1 MMKFLFT
8 LVLSVSFVFAGWVF
22 VNDDGSF
29 SSYGNDD
36 SIYVIPKEE
45 LQTKEIFKLP
55 KEKKQIKKVQVRKEI
70 VQEKKIPK
78 KIIPK
83 KVAVVEEDSKTIY
96 LTFDDGP
103 LAGSSN
109 IISTL
114 VEEGTPA
121 TMFMVGKHI
130 TRGASRKKVYQEAVD
145 EPLILVANH
154 TYTHAN
160 GRYRHFYSSKK
171 RVLKDVQK
179 MDAML
184 CRDEVVKD
192 TRYCRLAGR
201 NVFRLPQM
209 HHDDPGIKKKY
220 KESSKYD
227 ALYKAG
233 FYIYGWDYQW
243 SYNPKSGRVNKTPKQ
258 LAKSIESIHKR
269 GRTKKDNKVI
279 LLMHDFSFQD
289 RFKGKQM
296 LGELITI
303 LKKNGWKFE
312 TLETYL

>member
-1 MMKFLFT
+1 MIKLLFA
-8 LVLSVSFVFAGWVF
+8 LMLSVSFIFAGWVF
-22 VNDDGSF
+22 VNDDGTF
-29 SSYGNDD
+29 SDYDNDE

-55 KEKKQIKKVQVRKEI
+55 KEKKQIKKVQVKKEI
-70 VQEKKIPK
+70 IQEKKIPK

-130 TRGASRKKVYQEAVD
+130 TRGASRKKIYQSAID

-171 RVLKDVQK
+171 RVLKDVKK

-184 CRDEVVKD
+184 SRDD
-192 TRYCRLAGR
+192 ISYGTRYTRLAGR

-209 HHDDPGIKKKY
+209 HHDDLAIKRKY
-220 KESSKYD
+220 NESAKYD
-227 ALYKAG
+227 ALYDEG

-243 SYNPKSGRVNKTPKQ
+243 SYNPRSGRVNKTAETM
-258 LAKSIESIHKR
+258 AKNIEKIHKK
-269 GRTKKDNKVI
+269 GRTKRANKFI

-289 RFKGKQM
+289 RYKGKKL
-296 LGELITI
+296 LGNLISI
-303 LKKNGWKFE
+303 LRKNGWKFE